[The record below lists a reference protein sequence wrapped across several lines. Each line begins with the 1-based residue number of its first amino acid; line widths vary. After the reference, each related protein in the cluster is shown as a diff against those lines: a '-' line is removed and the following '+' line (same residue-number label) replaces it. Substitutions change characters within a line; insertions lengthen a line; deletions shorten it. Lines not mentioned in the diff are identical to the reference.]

1 MIYYKEY
8 LKAVDLLTVEESH
21 RLKRKVQELM
31 EQQDEIA
38 LMKLKHDREMKE
50 MRGQLDHIVSLIQ
63 ENPKLAK
70 IKTEV
75 LSEI

>member
-1 MIYYKEY
+1 M
-8 LKAVDLLTVEESH
+8 DLLTIEESH
-21 RLKRKVQELM
+21 RLERKVQELM
-31 EQQDEIA
+31 EQQDEIT